1 MEVEGHE
8 DKFFTYPPQLVRGTD
23 GWWGDWLRSR
33 KQETKS
39 CTMLLLSHF
48 SRVLLLATPW
58 TIAHQSPPSMG
69 FSRQDTGV
77 GCHCLLQSCTI
88 ALQYF

>member
-8 DKFFTYPPQLVRGTD
+8 DKFFTHPLQLVRGTD

-33 KQETKS
+33 KKETK
-39 CTMLLLSHF
+39 
-48 SRVLLLATPW
+48 
-58 TIAHQSPPSMG
+58 
-69 FSRQDTGV
+69 
-77 GCHCLLQSCTI
+77 SCTI